1 MGKYVGITAALALI
15 ACIGVSSRFVELVL
29 PEQSSAVLVAPAAS
43 GVKAPPLLLPLQCD
57 AWIVQSGDGIATP
70 RARCYHFKDRS

>member
-15 ACIGVSSRFVELVL
+15 AYIGVTHGIVDLFL
-29 PEQSSAVLVAPAAS
+29 PEQPPVLVAPAAS